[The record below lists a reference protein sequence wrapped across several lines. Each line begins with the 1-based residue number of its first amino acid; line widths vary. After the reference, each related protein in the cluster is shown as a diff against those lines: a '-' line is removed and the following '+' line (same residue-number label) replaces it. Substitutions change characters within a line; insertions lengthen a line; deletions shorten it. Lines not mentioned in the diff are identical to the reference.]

1 MYHHSPK
8 EAVNRENR
16 NNPIPTPANLC
27 CVRRLTKEDI
37 RTIIREEV
45 RPIIKE
51 EIAAS
56 EKRMKEY
63 IDLKIEAI
71 NAGIDAG
78 DKSLNAKID
87 AGDKSL
93 NARIDNVEKRIDDA
107 NEYFDPFWIVI
118 IIIVIAIILPQ
129 ILLIYNDRGWKKL
142 ETDLQ
147 QLSKRVQA
155 MENASL

>member
-1 MYHHSPK
+1 MRIVTILSLLLWASTAFG
-8 EAVNRENR
+8 E
-16 NNPIPTPANLC
+16 
-27 CVRRLTKEDI
+27 LTKEDI

-51 EIAAS
+51 EITAS
-56 EKRMKEY
+56 EKRMREH
-63 IDLKIEAI
+63 IDLKIETV

-78 DKSLNAKID
+78 PDSVKK
-87 AGDKSL
+87 L

-107 NEYFDPFWIVI
+107 NEYFDPFWIAI